1 MTNKRGRTS
10 DATLNLQPRSALTN
24 SLPQVEFL
32 EFPVAIQT
40 YVCVFILYFS
50 YLTLAGG
57 VARSKVPAQKF
68 ALRFHIMKII
78 MHMICKQRTNDW
90 ATTDLLLA
98 VPRNMDFPPN
108 QL

>member
-1 MTNKRGRTS
+1 MTDQAELPRVIK
-10 DATLNLQPRSALTN
+10 PRSAFTN

-57 VARSKVPAQKF
+57 VARSKVPLQKF
-68 ALRFHIMKII
+68 ALRFHVVMIN
-78 MHMICKQRTNDW
+78 MHTIR
-90 ATTDLLLA
+90 
-98 VPRNMDFPPN
+98 
-108 QL
+108 